1 MSESEQISV
10 KVDLETYKRLK
21 DLAAATAR
29 SIKQTIRVL
38 AFTAT
43 AEQLAP
49 GYAIEEPDPNDDPDP
64 GNADH

>member
-1 MSESEQISV
+1 MSECEQISV

-49 GYAIEEPDPNDDPDP
+49 GYATEEPDPNDDPDP

>member
-1 MSESEQISV
+1 MSEIEQVSV
-10 KVDLETYKRLK
+10 KVDVETYKRLK
-21 DLAAATAR
+21 ELAAATAR

-49 GYAIEEPDPNDDPDP
+49 GYVTEEPDPD
-64 GNADH
+64 GNFDSGEGGH